1 MKMKSRK
8 LTAVLLIVY
17 LAVLTWIIV
26 FKMQFPGD
34 PGLPHMRNVNL
45 IPFGQSVIVN
55 NRVDMGEIIQNGLA
69 FVPYGLLLGSLL
81 EKKPFVQKLLPIVL
95 TSLVYECVQ
104 YVLAIGASDITDL
117 IMNSLGGL
125 AGIGIALVLSLV
137 LRRSWQKV
145 INVICLIGAI
155 LLGLLM
161 VILFIAN

>member
-1 MKMKSRK
+1 MC
-8 LTAVLLIVY
+8 TVC
-17 LAVLTWIIV
+17 
-26 FKMQFPGD
+26 
-34 PGLPHMRNVNL
+34 
-45 IPFGQSVIVN
+45 FG
-55 NRVDMGEIIQNGLA
+55 
-69 FVPYGLLLGSLL
+69 
-81 EKKPFVQKLLPIVL
+81 
-95 TSLVYECVQ
+95 
-104 YVLAIGASDITDL
+104 GASDITDL

>member
-1 MKMKSRK
+1 M
-8 LTAVLLIVY
+8 
-17 LAVLTWIIV
+17 
-26 FKMQFPGD
+26 
-34 PGLPHMRNVNL
+34 
-45 IPFGQSVIVN
+45 
-55 NRVDMGEIIQNGLA
+55 
-69 FVPYGLLLGSLL
+69 
-81 EKKPFVQKLLPIVL
+81 L

>member
-81 EKKPFVQKLLPIVL
+81 QKLLPIVL